1 MLNELFGRF
10 DQLAKVGTHYC
21 GPVMMMV
28 MTHTMKMMRVMI
40 VIIRSGGVSK

>member
-21 GPVMMMV
+21 GLGYDDGYDA
-28 MTHTMKMMRVMI
+28 HDEDDEGYDGNNKAR
-40 VIIRSGGVSK
+40 RNK